1 MPKPFEQSAS
11 LATAEEREITGP
23 APESM
28 ALTAGGIAALLAGT
42 CCLGPL
48 VLVTLGFGGAWL
60 SNLQLFEP
68 YQPVFIAVALAAL
81 GWAGWRIYRP
91 AACEPGGVCA
101 VPWVRRSYRIGFWMA
116 AALLLVVL
124 VFPYIAPLFY

>member
-1 MPKPFEQSAS
+1 VSQPFGK
-11 LATAEEREITGP
+11 LAMSGKADAEGARKHAEP
-23 APESM
+23 A
-28 ALTAGGIAALLAGT
+28 ALAAGGIAALLAGA

-68 YQPVFIAVALAAL
+68 YQPAFIAAALAAL

-101 VPWVRRSYRIGFWMA
+101 VPWVRRSYRIGLWIVA
-116 AALLLVVL
+116 AWLLVVL
-124 VFPYIAPLFY
+124 VFPYLAPLFY

>member
-1 MPKPFEQSAS
+1 MSRPLVESTPLAELRTEGVPKRAGERAA
-11 LATAEEREITGP
+11 LAT
-23 APESM
+23 
-28 ALTAGGIAALLAGT
+28 GGIAALLAGA

-68 YQPVFIAVALAAL
+68 YQPAFIAVALAAL
-81 GWAGWRIYRP
+81 GWAGWRLYRP

-101 VPWVRRSYRIGFWMA
+101 VPWVRRGYRIGFWIV

-124 VFPYIAPLFY
+124 VFPYLAPLFY

>member
-1 MPKPFEQSAS
+1 MSRPFGKSVPFMNLTADGAGKRAGERAA
-11 LATAEEREITGP
+11 LAT
-23 APESM
+23 
-28 ALTAGGIAALLAGT
+28 GGIAALLAGA

-48 VLVTLGFGGAWL
+48 VIVTR
-60 SNLQLFEP
+60 FEP

-101 VPWVRRSYRIGFWMA
+101 VPWVRRSYRIGLWIV

>member
-1 MPKPFEQSAS
+1 MSRPFDKLAMPAKADAEGARKHAEPAA
-11 LATAEEREITGP
+11 LA
-23 APESM
+23 
-28 ALTAGGIAALLAGT
+28 AGGIAALLAGA

-48 VLVTLGFGGAWL
+48 VIVTLGFGGAWL

-91 AACEPGGVCA
+91 TACEPGEVCA
-101 VPWVRRSYRIGFWMA
+101 VPWVRRGYRFAFWVV

-124 VFPYIAPLFY
+124 VFPYIAPYFY

>member
-1 MPKPFEQSAS
+1 MSRPFGKSAPLMDLPVNGARKRAEPAA
-11 LATAEEREITGP
+11 LA
-23 APESM
+23 
-28 ALTAGGIAALLAGT
+28 AGGIAALLAGA

-60 SNLQLFEP
+60 SNLQWFEP

-81 GWAGWRIYRP
+81 GWAGWRICRP

-101 VPWVRRSYRIGFWMA
+101 VPWVRRSYRIGFWIVA
-116 AALLLVVL
+116 AWLLAVL
-124 VFPYIAPLFY
+124 VLPYLAPLFY

>member
-1 MPKPFEQSAS
+1 M
-11 LATAEEREITGP
+11 
-23 APESM
+23 
-28 ALTAGGIAALLAGT
+28 LAGA

-60 SNLQLFEP
+60 SNLQVLEP

-81 GWAGWRIYRP
+81 GWSGWRIYRP
-91 AACEPGGVCA
+91 AACEPGEVCS
-101 VPWVRRSYRIGFWMA
+101 VPWMRRSYRIGFWIV

-124 VFPYIAPLFY
+124 GFPYVAKFFY

>member
-1 MPKPFEQSAS
+1 MMSTQAELPVMQGEAKIVRGFSERTALALSGVSA
-11 LATAEEREITGP
+11 
-23 APESM
+23 M
-28 ALTAGGIAALLAGT
+28 LAGA

-60 SNLQLFEP
+60 SNLQVLEP

-81 GWAGWRIYRP
+81 GWSGWRIYRP
-91 AACEPGGVCA
+91 AACEPGEVCS
-101 VPWVRRSYRIGFWMA
+101 VPWMRRSYRIGFWIV

-124 VFPYIAPLFY
+124 GFPYVAKFFY

>member
-1 MPKPFEQSAS
+1 M
-11 LATAEEREITGP
+11 TGQVRDSFRLETGRRTKS
-23 APESM
+23 APERA
-28 ALTAGGIAALLAGT
+28 ALAAGGLAALLAGA

-68 YQPVFIAVALAAL
+68 YQPLFVAVALAAL

-91 AACEPGGVCA
+91 AACEPGEACA
-101 VPWVRRSYRIGFWMA
+101 VPWVRRTYRIVFWLV

-124 VFPYIAPLFY
+124 VFPYIASYFY

>member
-1 MPKPFEQSAS
+1 MSRPFGKSVPLMNLPAEGARKRAGEPAA
-11 LATAEEREITGP
+11 LA
-23 APESM
+23 
-28 ALTAGGIAALLAGT
+28 AGGIAALLAGA

-48 VLVTLGFGGAWL
+48 VIVTLGFGGAWL

-81 GWAGWRIYRP
+81 GWAGWRLYRP

-101 VPWVRRSYRIGFWMA
+101 VPWVRRSYRIGFWIVA
-116 AALLLVVL
+116 AWLLAVL